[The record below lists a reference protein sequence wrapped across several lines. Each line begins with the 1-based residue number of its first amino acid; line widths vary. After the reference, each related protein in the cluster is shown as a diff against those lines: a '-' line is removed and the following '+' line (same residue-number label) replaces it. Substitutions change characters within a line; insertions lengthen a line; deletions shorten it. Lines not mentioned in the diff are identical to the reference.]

1 MELETI
7 WLGSDL
13 VIVTENVDGEIY
25 IIRSKYIKDVIDDW
39 NGECNIVPE
48 NDARVFFAAW
58 NGEPISPYEH
68 PDFWT
73 LIEYLKAKIA

>member
-1 MELETI
+1 MNMETI
-7 WLGSDL
+7 FLGDDL
-13 VIVTENVDGEIY
+13 IILTENANGELYLIK
-25 IIRSKYIKDVIDDW
+25 SKYIKDVIDDW
-39 NGECNIVPE
+39 NGGCDYVPA